1 MQPVSR
7 AYEKL
12 KFALEKFNLDLTNKI
27 CADFGSST
35 GGFVQALTETKCKKI
50 YSIETSK
57 NRLHFVLKD
66 DARVIVLDQTNAVHV
81 QLPEKIDFISIDV
94 GWTKQKLIIPNAVK
108 NLKQNGKIISLIKPH
123 YEAGHHGRTPKLF
136 SKKSLL
142 RAKNLEKLTDK
153 ELKEILEKVKKEIKD
168 YVKVIKIIESPVLG
182 KRAKNKEFLM
192 LCENISPNQKIL
204 EENPWN

>member
-12 KFALEKFNLDLTNKI
+12 KFALEKFNLDLTDKV

-66 DARVIVLDQTNAVHV
+66 DPRVIVLDQTNAVHV
-81 QLPEKIDFISIDV
+81 NLPEKMDFISIDV

-108 NLKQNGKIISLIKPH
+108 NLKPKGKIISLIKPH
-123 YEAGHHGRTPKLF
+123 YEAG
-136 SKKSLL
+136 
-142 RAKNLEKLTDK
+142 KNLESANEK
-153 ELKEILEKVKKEIKD
+153 ELQEVINQVKKEIKD
-168 YVKVIKIIESPVLG
+168 YVKVLKIIESPVLG

-192 LCENISPNQKIL
+192 FCEKT
-204 EENPWN
+204 

>member
-66 DARVIVLDQTNAVHV
+66 DPRVIVLDNTNAVHV
-81 QLPEKIDFISIDV
+81 SLPEKMDFISIDV

-123 YEAGHHGRTPKLF
+123 YEAG
-136 SKKSLL
+136 
-142 RAKNLEKLTDK
+142 KNQVLEQ
-153 ELKEILEKVKKEIKD
+153 VKKEIKD
-168 YVKVIKIIESPVLG
+168 YIKIIKIIESPITG
-182 KRAKNKEFLM
+182 KKAKNKEFLM
-192 LCENISPNQKIL
+192 LCEKI
-204 EENPWN
+204 

>member
-1 MQPVSR
+1 MTPVSR

-12 KFALEKFNLDLTNKI
+12 KFALEKFKTDLTDKT

-66 DARVIVLDQTNAVHV
+66 DPRVIVMDKTNAVHV
-81 QLPEKIDFISIDV
+81 ILPEKMDFISIDV

-108 NLKQNGKIISLIKPH
+108 NLNPNGKIISLIKPH
-123 YEAGHHGRTPKLF
+123 YEAG
-136 SKKSLL
+136 
-142 RAKNLEKLTDK
+142 KNLQGATDE
-153 ELKEILEKVKKEIKD
+153 ELQEVLKQVKKEIKD
-168 YVKVIKIIESPVLG
+168 YVKVIKIIESPIVG
-182 KRAKNKEFLM
+182 KKAKNKEFLM
-192 LCENISPNQKIL
+192 LCEKR
-204 EENPWN
+204 

>member
-1 MQPVSR
+1 MTPVSR

-12 KFALEKFNLDLTNKI
+12 KFALEKFKLDLTDKI

-66 DARVIVLDQTNAVHV
+66 DSRVIVMDKTNAVHV
-81 QLPEKIDFISIDV
+81 ELPEKMDFISIDV

-108 NLKQNGKIISLIKPH
+108 NLQSNGKIISLIKPH
-123 YEAGHHGRTPKLF
+123 YEVG
-136 SKKSLL
+136 
-142 RAKNLEKLTDK
+142 KNLEKATDE
-153 ELKEILEKVKKEIKD
+153 ELKEVIEQVKKEIKD
-168 YVKVIKIIESPVLG
+168 YIKVIKIIESPVLG
-182 KRAKNKEFLM
+182 KKAKNKEFLM
-192 LCENISPNQKIL
+192 LCEKI
-204 EENPWN
+204 

>member
-1 MQPVSR
+1 MTPVSR

-12 KFALEKFNLDLTNKI
+12 KFALEKFNLNLTDKI

-66 DARVIVLDQTNAVHV
+66 DERVVIMDKTNAIHV
-81 QLPEKIDFISIDV
+81 KLPEKMDFISIDV

-108 NLKQNGKIISLIKPH
+108 NLKPNGKIISLIKPH
-123 YEAGHHGRTPKLF
+123 YEIG
-136 SKKSLL
+136 
-142 RAKNLEKLTDK
+142 KNLEGISDE
-153 ELKEILEKVKKEIKD
+153 ELKKVIEQVKKEIKD
-168 YVKVIKIIESPVLG
+168 YVKVIRIIESPIVG
-182 KRAKNKEFLM
+182 KKAKNKEFLM
-192 LCENISPNQKIL
+192 LCEKSH
-204 EENPWN
+204 

>member
-1 MQPVSR
+1 MTPVSR

-12 KFALEKFNLDLTNKI
+12 KFALEKFKIDLTDKI

-66 DARVIVLDQTNAVHV
+66 DPRVIVLDKTNAVHV
-81 QLPEKIDFISIDV
+81 TLPEKMDFISIDV

-108 NLKQNGKIISLIKPH
+108 NLEKKGKIISLIKPH
-123 YEAGHHGRTPKLF
+123 YEIG
-136 SKKSLL
+136 
-142 RAKNLEKLTDK
+142 KNLEKATDE
-153 ELKEILEKVKKEIKD
+153 ELQKVISQVKKEIKD
-168 YVKVIKIIESPVLG
+168 YVKVIKIIESPIVG
-182 KRAKNKEFLM
+182 KKAKNKEFLM
-192 LCENISPNQKIL
+192 LCEKK
-204 EENPWN
+204 

>member
-12 KFALEKFNLDLTNKI
+12 KFALEKFKLDLTDRV

-66 DARVIVLDQTNAVHV
+66 DSRVIVLDQTNAVHV
-81 QLPEKIDFISIDV
+81 ELPEKMDFISIDV
-94 GWTKQKLIIPNAVK
+94 GWTKQKLIIPNAIK
-108 NLKQNGKIISLIKPH
+108 NLKTNGKIISLIKPH
-123 YEAGHHGRTPKLF
+123 YEAGQ
-136 SKKSLL
+136 
-142 RAKNLEKLTDK
+142 NLENATNE
-153 ELKEILEKVKKEIKD
+153 ELQKVIEQVKKEIKN
-168 YVKVIKIIESPVLG
+168 YVKIIKIIESPIVG
-182 KRAKNKEFLM
+182 KKAKNKEFLM
-192 LCENISPNQKIL
+192 LCEKSH
-204 EENPWN
+204 

>member
-1 MQPVSR
+1 MTPVSR

-12 KFALEKFNLDLTNKI
+12 KFALEEFRINLTNKI

-66 DARVIVLDQTNAVHV
+66 DPRVIVIDKTNAIHI

-108 NLKQNGKIISLIKPH
+108 NLKPNGKIISLIKPH
-123 YEAGHHGRTPKLF
+123 YEVG
-136 SKKSLL
+136 
-142 RAKNLEKLTDK
+142 KNLENATEK
-153 ELKEILEKVKKEIKD
+153 ELQKVIEQVKKEISGH
-168 YVKVIKIIESPVLG
+168 VKVIKIIESPLVG
-182 KRAKNKEFLM
+182 KKAKNKEFLM
-192 LCENISPNQKIL
+192 LCEKR
-204 EENPWN
+204 

>member
-1 MQPVSR
+1 MTPVSR

-12 KFALEKFNLDLTNKI
+12 KFALEKFKLDLTDKI

-66 DARVIVLDQTNAVHV
+66 DERVVVMDKTNAVHV
-81 QLPEKIDFISIDV
+81 ELKEKMDFISIDV

-108 NLKQNGKIISLIKPH
+108 NLKSNGKIISLIKPH
-123 YEAGHHGRTPKLF
+123 YEVGR
-136 SKKSLL
+136 SLEG
-142 RAKNLEKLTDK
+142 ASDE
-153 ELKEILEKVKKEIKD
+153 ELKKVIEQVKKEIKD
-168 YVKVIKIIESPVLG
+168 YVKVIKIIESPIVG
-182 KRAKNKEFLM
+182 KKAKNKEFLM
-192 LCENISPNQKIL
+192 LCEKL
-204 EENPWN
+204 H